1 MDCIS
6 RKRLQLPQPLKVI
19 KMKLN
24 QKQKKIF
31 YIWLL
36 IVTAAISTWVGF
48 GGEVFTKTQI
58 IVEKRDELLGTTFK
72 EWEEKFV
79 LGLDYTI
86 GFIGIVSMITAFIVW
101 WLKTK

>member
-1 MDCIS
+1 VDCIS

>member
-6 RKRLQLPQPLKVI
+6 RKRLQLPQPLEVI

>member
-36 IVTAAISTWVGF
+36 IVIAAISTWVGF

>member
-1 MDCIS
+1 VDCIS
-6 RKRLQLPQPLKVI
+6 RKRLQLPQPLEVI

>member
-1 MDCIS
+1 
-6 RKRLQLPQPLKVI
+6 
-19 KMKLN
+19 MKLN
-24 QKQKKIF
+24 QKQKKII
-31 YIWLL
+31 YVWLL
-36 IVTAAISTWVGF
+36 IVAVAILLWVGF

>member
-1 MDCIS
+1 
-6 RKRLQLPQPLKVI
+6 
-19 KMKLN
+19 MKLN
-24 QKQKKIF
+24 QKQKKVF
-31 YIWLL
+31 YFWLL
-36 IVTAAISTWVGF
+36 IVAAAIFTWIGF

>member
-1 MDCIS
+1 
-6 RKRLQLPQPLKVI
+6 
-19 KMKLN
+19 MKLN